1 MEEKGVLTNYE
12 IWTFLKSVHD
22 AWLADPDNY
31 DLDMLDVRDEIFD
44 MVKPEVPGR
53 ISLTDLK
60 RCGCA
65 DVVIEILCDHT
76 GFWKYDNRESLPS
89 DDDNEEE
96 LEEDDGQDLDQLL
109 GVEGED
115 SDDGDF

>member
-1 MEEKGVLTNYE
+1 MDGCGIAREDFVLNSRQGVAGVE
-12 IWTFLKSVHD
+12 
-22 AWLADPDNY
+22 
-31 DLDMLDVRDEIFD
+31 DVVDEIFD

-96 LEEDDGQDLDQLL
+96 LEEDDGQDLDQLM

>member
-1 MEEKGVLTNYE
+1 MDEKGVLTNYE

-53 ISLTDLK
+53 I
-60 RCGCA
+60 
-65 DVVIEILCDHT
+65 
-76 GFWKYDNRESLPS
+76 
-89 DDDNEEE
+89 
-96 LEEDDGQDLDQLL
+96 
-109 GVEGED
+109 
-115 SDDGDF
+115 

>member
-1 MEEKGVLTNYE
+1 M
-12 IWTFLKSVHD
+12 
-22 AWLADPDNY
+22 
-31 DLDMLDVRDEIFD
+31 
-44 MVKPEVPGR
+44 
-53 ISLTDLK
+53 
-60 RCGCA
+60 
-65 DVVIEILCDHT
+65 VIEILCDHT

-96 LEEDDGQDLDQLL
+96 LEEDDGQDLDQLM